1 MILLLEIACKCTVS
15 IQFLSLLFYR
25 IDNNGVI
32 KVADFGLTEEI
43 YTKNYFNQFKE
54 SNSSVK
60 LPAKWMAIESFHD
73 GVFSEKSDVVSIAIQ
88 NCDSKFS
95 FSCTVVFWCIVLG
108 SVQCW

>member
-1 MILLLEIACKCTVS
+1 M
-15 IQFLSLLFYR
+15 SLLFYR